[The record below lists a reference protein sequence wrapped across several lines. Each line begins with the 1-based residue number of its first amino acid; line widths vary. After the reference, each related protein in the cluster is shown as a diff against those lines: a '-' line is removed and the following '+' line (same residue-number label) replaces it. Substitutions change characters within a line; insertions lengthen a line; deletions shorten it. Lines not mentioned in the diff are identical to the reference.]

1 LAKKGKFA
9 IQQRVMKH
17 FYHPDFKLGILGGG
31 QLGRMFI
38 QEAIN
43 FDVRVYI
50 MDESEIAPSRE
61 LANHFTFGSITNYD
75 DVYNFGKDKDVLTI
89 EIENVNVEAL
99 YQLEK
104 EGVKVFP
111 QPKIIELVQDK
122 GLQKQFYIENNI
134 PTAPFYLVENR
145 NEISSYITELPFMQK
160 MRVGGYD
167 GKGVTVLRDEDDII
181 NGFDAPSV
189 LEEFVDFEKELSVI
203 VARNAKGEVVSF
215 PVVEQEFN
223 SEANLVEFLMSP
235 ADVNSEIEEK
245 AREIAEKIINKL
257 EMVGLLAVELFLTK
271 EGEVLVNEIAPRPHN
286 SGHQTIE
293 GNVTSQ
299 YEQHLRSILNLP
311 LGSTDIVEAS
321 VMLNLLGE
329 KGHTGK
335 VYYKG
340 LEDVLKMKGVK
351 PHIYGKAIT
360 KPFRK
365 MGHITIVNKSLDKAK
380 KIAEEVKETLKVITE

>member
-1 LAKKGKFA
+1 MH
-9 IQQRVMKH
+9 MKH

-38 QEAIN
+38 QDAIN
-43 FDVRVYI
+43 FDVRIYI
-50 MDESEIAPSRE
+50 MDESEVSPSRE
-61 LANHFTFGSITNYD
+61 LANHFTFGNITNYD

-111 QPKIIELVQDK
+111 QPRIIELVQDK
-122 GLQKQFYIENNI
+122 GVQKQFYVDNNI
-134 PTAPFYLVENR
+134 ATAPFYLVENR

-167 GKGVTVLRDEDDII
+167 GKGVTALKNEDDII
-181 NGFDAPSV
+181 AGFDAPSV
-189 LEEFVDFEKELSVI
+189 LEKFVDFDKELSVI
-203 VARNAKGEVVSF
+203 VARNENGEVQSF

-223 SEANLVEFLMSP
+223 SEANLVEFLISP
-235 ADVNSEIEEK
+235 ANVNKEIEEK
-245 AREIAEKIINKL
+245 AREIAKRIINKL

-271 EGEVLVNEIAPRPHN
+271 DGEVLVNEIAPRPHN

-293 GNVTSQ
+293 GNITSQ
-299 YEQHLRSILNLP
+299 FEQHLRSVLNLP

-335 VYYKG
+335 VFYKG
-340 LEDVLKMKGVK
+340 FEDVLKMKGVK

-365 MGHITIVNKSLDKAK
+365 MGHVTIVNKSLEKAK
-380 KIAEEVKETLKVITE
+380 SIAEDVKKTLKVIAE

>member
-1 LAKKGKFA
+1 
-9 IQQRVMKH
+9 MKY

-61 LANHFTFGSITNYD
+61 LANHFTFGSITNYE

-89 EIENVNVEAL
+89 EIENVNVAAL

-111 QPKIIELVQDK
+111 QPRIIELVQDK
-122 GLQKQFYIENNI
+122 GLQKQFYVENNI
-134 PTAPFYLVENR
+134 ATAPFYLVENR

-160 MRVGGYD
+160 MRIGGYD
-167 GKGVTVLRDEDDII
+167 GKGVTVLKDEDDII

-203 VARNAKGEVVSF
+203 VARNEKGEVASF

-223 SEANLVEFLMSP
+223 SEANLVEFLISP
-235 ADVNSEIEEK
+235 ANVNSEVEDK
-245 AREIAEKIINKL
+245 ARDIAEKIINKL

-271 EGEVLVNEIAPRPHN
+271 NGEVLVNEIAPRPHN

-293 GNVTSQ
+293 GNITSQ

-311 LGSTDIVEAS
+311 LGSTDLVEAS

-365 MGHITIVNKSLDKAK
+365 MGHITIVNKSLEKAK
-380 KIAEEVKETLKVITE
+380 EIAEQVKATLKVIAE

>member
-1 LAKKGKFA
+1 
-9 IQQRVMKH
+9 MKY

-61 LANHFTFGSITNYD
+61 LANHFTFGSITNYE

-89 EIENVNVEAL
+89 EIENVNVAAL

-111 QPKIIELVQDK
+111 QPRIIELVQDK
-122 GLQKQFYIENNI
+122 GLQKQFYVENNI
-134 PTAPFYLVENR
+134 ATAPFYLVENR

-160 MRVGGYD
+160 MRIGGYD
-167 GKGVTVLRDEDDII
+167 GKGVTVLKDEDDII

-203 VARNAKGEVVSF
+203 VARNEKGEVASF

-223 SEANLVEFLMSP
+223 SEANLVEFLISP
-235 ADVNSEIEEK
+235 ANVNSEIEEK
-245 AREIAEKIINKL
+245 ARDIAEKIINKL

-271 EGEVLVNEIAPRPHN
+271 NGEVLVNEIAPRPHN

-293 GNVTSQ
+293 GNITSQ

-311 LGSTDIVEAS
+311 LGSTDLVEAS

-365 MGHITIVNKSLDKAK
+365 MGHITIVNKSLEKAK
-380 KIAEEVKETLKVITE
+380 EIAEQVKATLKVIAE

>member
-1 LAKKGKFA
+1 
-9 IQQRVMKH
+9 MKH

-43 FDVRVYI
+43 FDVSVYI
-50 MDESEIAPSRE
+50 MDESEVAPSRE
-61 LANHFTFGSITNYD
+61 LANDFTFGSITDYN

-111 QPKIIELVQDK
+111 QPRVIEMVQDK
-122 GLQKQFYIENNI
+122 GVQKQFYKDNDIA
-134 PTAPFYLVENR
+134 TAPFFLIENR
-145 NEISSYITELPFMQK
+145 NEISSYITEMPFMQK

-167 GKGVTVLRDEDDII
+167 GKGVTALKTEDDILTS
-181 NGFDAPSV
+181 FDAPSV
-189 LEEFVDFEKELSVI
+189 LEQFVDFEKELSVI
-203 VARNAKGEVVSF
+203 VARNEKGEVTSF

-223 SEANLVEFLMSP
+223 TEANLIEFLISP
-235 ADVNSEIEEK
+235 ANVTVEVEEK
-245 AREIAEKIINKL
+245 ARLVAEKIINTL

-271 EGEVLVNEIAPRPHN
+271 EGEILVNEIAPRPHN

-293 GNVTSQ
+293 GNITSQ
-299 YEQHLRSILNLP
+299 YEQHLRSVLNLP

-321 VMLNLLGE
+321 VMVNLLGE
-329 KGHTGK
+329 KGYTGK

-365 MGHITIVNKSLDKAK
+365 MGHVTIVNKSLDTAK
-380 KIAEEVKETLKVITE
+380 EIAEEVKEVLKVISE

>member
-1 LAKKGKFA
+1 
-9 IQQRVMKH
+9 MKH

-43 FDVRVYI
+43 FDVSVYI
-50 MDESEIAPSRE
+50 MDESEVAPSRE
-61 LANHFTFGSITNYD
+61 LANHFTFGSITDYN

-111 QPKIIELVQDK
+111 QPRVIEMVQDK
-122 GLQKQFYIENNI
+122 GVQKQFYKDNDIA
-134 PTAPFYLVENR
+134 TAPFFLIENR
-145 NEISSYITELPFMQK
+145 NEISSYITEMPFMQK
-160 MRVGGYD
+160 MRIGGYD
-167 GKGVTVLRDEDDII
+167 GKGVTALMTEDDILTS
-181 NGFDAPSV
+181 FDAPSV
-189 LEEFVDFEKELSVI
+189 LEQFVNFDKELSVI
-203 VARNAKGEVVSF
+203 VARNEKGEVTSF

-223 SEANLVEFLMSP
+223 TEANLIEFLISP
-235 ADVNSEIEEK
+235 ANVSAKVEEK
-245 AREIAEKIINKL
+245 ARLVAEKIINTL

-271 EGEVLVNEIAPRPHN
+271 EGEILVNEIAPRPHN

-293 GNVTSQ
+293 GNITSQ
-299 YEQHLRSILNLP
+299 YEQHLRSVLNLP

-321 VMLNLLGE
+321 VMVNLLGE
-329 KGHTGK
+329 KGYTGK

-365 MGHITIVNKSLDKAK
+365 MGHVTIVNKSLDTAK
-380 KIAEEVKETLKVITE
+380 EIAEEVKEVLKVISE

>member
-1 LAKKGKFA
+1 MH
-9 IQQRVMKH
+9 MKH

-38 QEAIN
+38 QDAIN
-43 FDVRVYI
+43 FDVRIYI
-50 MDESEIAPSRE
+50 MDESEVSPSRE
-61 LANHFTFGSITNYD
+61 LANHFTFGNITNYD

-111 QPKIIELVQDK
+111 QPRIIELVQDK
-122 GLQKQFYIENNI
+122 GVQKQFYVDNNI
-134 PTAPFYLVENR
+134 ATAPFYLVENR

-167 GKGVTVLRDEDDII
+167 GKGVTALKNEDDII
-181 NGFDAPSV
+181 AGFDAPSV
-189 LEEFVDFEKELSVI
+189 LEKFVDFDKELSVI
-203 VARNAKGEVVSF
+203 VARNENGEVQSF

-223 SEANLVEFLMSP
+223 SEANLVEFLISP
-235 ADVNSEIEEK
+235 ANVNKEIEEK
-245 AREIAEKIINKL
+245 AREVAEKIINKL

-271 EGEVLVNEIAPRPHN
+271 DGEVLVNEIAPRPHN

-293 GNVTSQ
+293 GNITSQ
-299 YEQHLRSILNLP
+299 FEQHLRSVLNLP

-335 VYYKG
+335 VFYKG
-340 LEDVLKMKGVK
+340 FEDVLKMKGVK

-365 MGHITIVNKSLDKAK
+365 MGHVTIVNKSLEKAK
-380 KIAEEVKETLKVITE
+380 SIAEDVKKTLKVMAE

>member
-1 LAKKGKFA
+1 
-9 IQQRVMKH
+9 MKH

-43 FDVRVYI
+43 LDVSVHI
-50 MDESEIAPSRE
+50 MDESEVAPSRE
-61 LANHFTFGSITNYD
+61 LANHFTFGNILNYD

-89 EIENVNVEAL
+89 EIENVNVKAL

-111 QPKIIELVQDK
+111 QPRVIEMVQDK
-122 GLQKQFYIENNI
+122 GVQKQFYKDNDIA
-134 PTAPFYLVENR
+134 TAPFFLIENR
-145 NEISSYITELPFMQK
+145 NEISSYITEMPFMQK

-167 GKGVTVLRDEDDII
+167 GKGVTALKTEDDILTS
-181 NGFDAPSV
+181 FDAPSV
-189 LEEFVDFEKELSVI
+189 LEKFVDFEKELSVI
-203 VARNAKGEVVSF
+203 VARNEKGEVTSF

-223 SEANLVEFLMSP
+223 TEANLIEFLISP
-235 ADVNSEIEEK
+235 ANVSAEIEEQAK
-245 AREIAEKIINKL
+245 LVAEKIISTL

-271 EGEVLVNEIAPRPHN
+271 EGEILVNEIAPRPHN

-293 GNVTSQ
+293 GNITSQ
-299 YEQHLRSILNLP
+299 YEQHLRSVLNLP
-311 LGSTDIVEAS
+311 LGSTDIIEAS

-329 KGHTGK
+329 KGYTGK

-340 LEDVLKMKGVK
+340 LEDVLKLKGVK

-365 MGHITIVNKSLDKAK
+365 MGHVTIVNTSLDKAK
-380 KIAEEVKETLKVITE
+380 EIAEEVKEVLKVISK

>member
-1 LAKKGKFA
+1 
-9 IQQRVMKH
+9 MKH

-50 MDESEIAPSRE
+50 MDESEVAPSRE

-89 EIENVNVEAL
+89 EIENVNVAAL

-111 QPKIIELVQDK
+111 QPHVIEMVQDK
-122 GLQKQFYIENNI
+122 GVQKQFYKDNDIA
-134 PTAPFYLVENR
+134 TAPFFLIENR
-145 NEISSYITELPFMQK
+145 NEISSYITEMPFMQK

-167 GKGVTVLRDEDDII
+167 GKGVTALKTEDDILTS
-181 NGFDAPSV
+181 FDAPSI
-189 LEEFVDFEKELSVI
+189 LEQFVDFEKELSVI
-203 VARNAKGEVVSF
+203 VARNEAGEVMSF

-223 SEANLVEFLMSP
+223 SEANLIEFLISP
-235 ADVNSEIEEK
+235 ADVTVHVEEE
-245 AREIAEKIINKL
+245 ARAIAEKIINTL
-257 EMVGLLAVELFLTK
+257 GMVGILAVELFLTK
-271 EGEVLVNEIAPRPHN
+271 DGEILVNEIAPRPHN

-293 GNVTSQ
+293 GNITSQ

-311 LGSTDIVEAS
+311 LGSTDLVEAS

-335 VYYKG
+335 VYYEG
-340 LEDVLKMKGVK
+340 LKEVLRMKGVK
-351 PHIYGKAIT
+351 PHIYGKAVT

-365 MGHITIVNKSLDKAK
+365 MGHVTIVNKSLESAK
-380 KIAEEVKETLKVITE
+380 QIAKVVKDVLKVITE